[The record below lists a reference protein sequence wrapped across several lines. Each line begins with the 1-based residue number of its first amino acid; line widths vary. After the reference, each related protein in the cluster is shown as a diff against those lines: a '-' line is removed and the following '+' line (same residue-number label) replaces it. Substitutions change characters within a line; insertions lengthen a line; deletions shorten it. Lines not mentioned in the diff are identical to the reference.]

1 MKTARVLAMPII
13 NIGTLTDPVA
23 LVTSEYHAI
32 EGWSLNREVT
42 QLYRVLLAVTGD
54 STTLKWDFSLL
65 FR

>member
-1 MKTARVLAMPII
+1 MKTARVLAMSII
-13 NIGTLTDPVA
+13 DIGTLTDPVA

-32 EGWSLNREVT
+32 EGWSLNSEAT
-42 QLYRVLLAVTGD
+42 QLYRVLAVTGD